1 MKIKLSK
8 EQKAKLLSSVA
19 TGVLDTSEFPEWYE
33 AFTGLK
39 PMPIGMAKKIAAALE
54 LEGLTD
60 EELESRIDD
69 LSEKLGWKVIK
80 PAQDGK

>member
-1 MKIKLSK
+1 MKIKLTK

-39 PMPIGMAKKIAAALE
+39 PMPRGIAKKII
-54 LEGLTD
+54 EGL
-60 EELESRIDD
+60 
-69 LSEKLGWKVIK
+69 
-80 PAQDGK
+80 